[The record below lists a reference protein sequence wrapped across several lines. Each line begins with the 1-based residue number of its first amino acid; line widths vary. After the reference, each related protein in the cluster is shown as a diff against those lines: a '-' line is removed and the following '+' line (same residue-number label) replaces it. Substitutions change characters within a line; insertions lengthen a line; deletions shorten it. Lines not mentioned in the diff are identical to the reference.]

1 MSRERICILSL
12 SDLARDGRVLR
23 QIAAAAEAGYAVTVV
38 GWGMPG
44 AVPLPDGVAFV
55 PVTPHRLA
63 RRERVLQA
71 IRLLAGRVSPSWFER
86 WYWRKPD
93 HAAAR
98 DAIIAAGPDLIHANE
113 AIGLPAALAAS
124 DGIDDGRRIPV
135 LFDAHEYSPDRLPHR
150 TLTRFL
156 ARPFYTWL
164 IRTLAPRAA
173 AMTTVAD
180 GIADRY
186 RAEFGLDPAVIRN
199 CPAYVP
205 LPLRPTDPDRIV
217 LIHHGVALRA
227 RRLEDMV
234 DVVAACDNRFRLTF
248 MLVESDAGY
257 VAELA
262 RHAER
267 QAQGRV
273 TFRDPVAP
281 TAIARTLND
290 CADIGLFLLP
300 PVDFSYRM
308 ALPNKL
314 FEFIMAGLAV
324 AIGPSPAM
332 ARVVIDHGCGIVAAD
347 FAPATLAARLNA
359 LSADGI
365 DALKRRSLDAARTL
379 NAEAEMGRLMRLYA
393 ELLAAGP
400 PR

>member
-1 MSRERICILSL
+1 MSRERVCILSL

-44 AVPLPDGVAFV
+44 TVPLPEGVEFH
-55 PVTPHRLA
+55 PVMPHRLA
-63 RRERVLQA
+63 RRERLLQA
-71 IRLLAGRVSPSWFER
+71 IRLLAGRGSPSWFAR

-93 HAAAR
+93 HVAAR
-98 DAIIAAGPDLIHANE
+98 DAIIATKPDLIHANE
-113 AIGLPAALAAS
+113 AIGLPAALAAAEAI
-124 DGIDDGRRIPV
+124 GTVTV
-135 LFDAHEYSPDRLPHR
+135 LFDAHEFSPDRLPHR

-156 ARPFYTWL
+156 AQPFYAWL

-186 RAEFGLDPAVIRN
+186 RAEFGLDPVVIRN
-199 CPAYVP
+199 CPAYES
-205 LPLRPTDPDRIV
+205 LALRPTDPARIDLV
-217 LIHHGVALRA
+217 HHGVALRA

-234 DVVAACDNRFRLTF
+234 DVVAACDDRFHLTF

-257 VAELA
+257 IVDLA
-262 RHAER
+262 RHSQRHAP
-267 QAQGRV
+267 GRV

-281 TAIARTLND
+281 AAIARTLNAA
-290 CADIGLFLLP
+290 ADIGLFLLP

-324 AIGPSPAM
+324 AIGPSPEM

-347 FAPATLAARLNA
+347 FAPATIAARLNA
-359 LSADGI
+359 LSADAI
-365 DALKRRSLDAARTL
+365 DAFKRRSLDAARVL
-379 NAEAEMGRLMRLYA
+379 NAEAEMGRLMGLYA

-400 PR
+400 RR